1 MTITAHLEIVTA
13 AANQFANGSDRC
25 LQIKESIKFLED
37 YVRDMD
43 EPQLEFPTPPTNQNT

>member
-25 LQIKESIKFLED
+25 IQIKESIKFLED

-43 EPQLEFPTPPTNQNT
+43 EPQLEFPTSPTNQKT